1 MSEQSHP
8 ALNRRLNLPLL
19 TFYGL
24 GTTIGAGIFVLVG
37 KVAGRA
43 GMAAPVSFLVA
54 SLLAAFTAFSFAE
67 LVARYPR
74 SAGEAIY
81 VREGFG
87 SHRLAL
93 IVGLMVAL
101 SGVVSSATIV
111 NGSVGYLHEFVDIP
125 RMLGVVVML
134 ALLTALALWGIG
146 ESVTAAAIFTVLEIG
161 GLMLVIWAA
170 KDSFAD
176 LPARGVE
183 LIPPFEGLPWIG
195 VTAGA
200 MLAFYAFLGFED
212 LVNVA
217 EESKDVTHT
226 LPMAILLT
234 LALTT
239 LLYVLVATVSVLTV
253 PPAELAQSS
262 APLAFVYERSTGGT
276 SGIISGIAVF
286 AVLNGALIQM
296 IMASRVIYG
305 LADQHELPGGL
316 AWVHPRTRTPMV
328 ATGLV
333 AAAIL
338 VLAVGFPLEHLAE
351 TTSVIVLVVFALV
364 NLALVMI
371 KRRGTPA
378 PEGVR
383 TYPTWIPTIG
393 FAASTGFLALRF
405 LWG

>member
-1 MSEQSHP
+1 MSEKSHP
-8 ALNRRLNLPLL
+8 ALKRRLSLPLL

-37 KVAGRA
+37 EVAGRA

-81 VREGFG
+81 VREGFR

-93 IVGLMVAL
+93 TVGLMVAL
-101 SGVVSSATIV
+101 AGVVSSATII
-111 NGSVGYLHEFVDIP
+111 NGSVGYLGEFLALP
-125 RMLGVVVML
+125 RAPGVILIL

-146 ESVTAAAIFTVLEIG
+146 ESVTAAAVFTVLEIV
-161 GLMLVIWAA
+161 GLLLVIWAA
-170 KDSFAD
+170 KGSLTD
-176 LPARGVE
+176 LPAHGAE
-183 LIPPFEGLPWIG
+183 LIPPPNAAAWIG

-200 MLAFYAFLGFED
+200 MLAFFAFLGFED

-217 EESKDVTHT
+217 EEAKDVTKT
-226 LPMAILLT
+226 MPAAILLT
-234 LALTT
+234 LVITTALY
-239 LLYVLVATVSVLTV
+239 LLVTTVSVLTV
-253 PPAELAQSS
+253 PPGELAQSS
-262 APLAFVYERSTGGT
+262 APLALVYERSTGAP
-276 SGIISGIAVF
+276 SAILNGIAVF

-333 AAAIL
+333 AGAIL
-338 VLAVGFPLEHLAE
+338 ILALIFPLEHLAE

-364 NLALVMI
+364 NLALVLI

-378 PEGVR
+378 PDGVR
-383 TYPTWIPTIG
+383 TYPIWIPAIG
-393 FAASTGFLALRF
+393 FAASAGFLALRF

>member
-1 MSEQSHP
+1 MNEQSHP
-8 ALNRRLNLPLL
+8 ALSRRLNLPLL
-19 TFYGL
+19 VFYGL

-101 SGVVSSATIV
+101 SGVVSSAAII
-111 NGSVGYLHEFVDIP
+111 NGSVGYLQEFVAMP
-125 RMLGVVVML
+125 QALGVVLIL
-134 ALLTALALWGIG
+134 ALLTGLALWGIG
-146 ESVTAAAIFTVLEIG
+146 ESVTAAAIFTLLEIAA
-161 GLMLVIWAA
+161 LLLVIWAA
-170 KDSFAD
+170 KGSMAD
-176 LPARGVE
+176 LPARGAE
-183 LIPPFEGLPWIG
+183 LIPSVDTAAWIG

-217 EESKDVTHT
+217 EEAKDVTRT
-226 LPMAILLT
+226 IPAAILIT
-234 LALTT
+234 LAVTT
-239 LLYVLVATVSVLTV
+239 LLYVLVSTVSVLTV

-262 APLAFVYERSTGGT
+262 APLAFVYERATG
-276 SGIISGIAVF
+276 SPSWVISGIAVF

-333 AAAIL
+333 AGVIL
-338 VLAVGFPLEHLAE
+338 ALALGFPLEHLAE
-351 TTSVIVLVVFALV
+351 TTSVIVLIVFAMV

-383 TYPTWIPTIG
+383 TYPIWIPAIG

>member
-1 MSEQSHP
+1 MTKPTHP
-8 ALNRRLNLPLL
+8 ALSRRLNLPLL
-19 TFYGL
+19 ALYGL

-101 SGVVSSATIV
+101 SGVLSSAAIV
-111 NGSVGYLHEFVDIP
+111 NGSVGYLHEFVAIP
-125 RMLGVVVML
+125 QALGVML
-134 ALLTALALWGIG
+134 ILTLLTALALWGIG
-146 ESVTAAAIFTVLEIG
+146 ESVTAAAIFTMLEIG
-161 GLMLVIWAA
+161 GLLLVIWAA
-170 KDSFAD
+170 RASLAD
-176 LPARGVE
+176 LPARGGE
-183 LIPPFEGLPWIG
+183 LIPTFDATAWIG

-217 EESKDVTHT
+217 EEARDVTHAM
-226 LPMAILLT
+226 PAAILIT
-234 LALTT
+234 LGVTT
-239 LLYVLVATVSVLTV
+239 ILYVLVATVSVLTV
-253 PPAELAQSS
+253 PPGELAQSG
-262 APLAFVYERSTGGT
+262 APLAFVYERATGGP
-276 SGIISGIAVF
+276 SVIISGIAVF

-305 LADQHELPGGL
+305 LADQGELPARL
-316 AWVHPRTRTPMV
+316 ARVNARTHTPML
-328 ATGLV
+328 ATTLV
-333 AAAIL
+333 AAVIL
-338 VLAVGFPLEHLAE
+338 GLALFFPLELLAE
-351 TTSVIVLVVFALV
+351 TTSVIVLIVFALV
-364 NLALVMI
+364 NLALVLI
-371 KRRGTPA
+371 KRRGTPP
-378 PEGVR
+378 PEGIR
-383 TYPTWIPTIG
+383 IYPIWIPAIG
-393 FAASTGFLALRF
+393 FAASAGFLALRF